1 MRSTRLPGK
10 VMMDLAGR
18 SVLSHVLE
26 RCRAVPGIDRVI
38 CATVASPECD
48 ALAEEAKRAGVAV
61 FRGDESDVLGRYHQA
76 AEQAGADVVL
86 RVTSDCPMIDPD
98 VCGQVVQSLQ
108 DAGADFAS
116 NNAEPKSWPHGL
128 DCEAFTFAWLDKAAL
143 EATAPFDR
151 EHVGPYIRKH
161 ASAKVNVA
169 CPDGDFSAH
178 RWTLDTP
185 EDLVAL
191 RRIFARL
198 PQGRPGWSWRAGLD
212 AEGR

>member
-1 MRSTRLPGK
+1 MERLE
-10 VMMDLAGR
+10 R
-18 SVLSHVLE
+18 RTVLDHVVE
-26 RCRAVPGIDRVI
+26 RCRAVAGIDRVI

-48 ALAEEAKRAGVAV
+48 VVAAEARRAGADV
-61 FRGDESDVLGRYHQA
+61 FRGDEADVLGRYHA
-76 AEQAGADVVL
+76 AAKEAGADMVL

-98 VCGQVVQSLQ
+98 VCSEVARALW

-116 NNAEPKSWPHGL
+116 NNEPRSWPHGL
-128 DCEAFTFAWLDKAAL
+128 DCEAFTFAWLDKAAR

-151 EHVGPYIRKH
+151 EHVGPYMRNH
-161 ASAKVNVA
+161 PMAKKINVA
-169 CPDGDFSAH
+169 CPEGDFSAH

-185 EDLVAL
+185 EDLARL

-198 PQGRPGWSWRAGLD
+198 PQGRAGWSWRAGLD